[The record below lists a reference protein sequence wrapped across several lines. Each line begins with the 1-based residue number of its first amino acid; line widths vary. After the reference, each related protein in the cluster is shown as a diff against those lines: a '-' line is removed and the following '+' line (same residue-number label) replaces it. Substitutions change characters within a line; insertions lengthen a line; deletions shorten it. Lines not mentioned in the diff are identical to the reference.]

1 MHHDALSQDFDRSR
15 IVPRAGTL
23 LLAGMLI
30 LASPAQ
36 AAQSTNPLPDPA
48 TTEPVTVIERIN
60 GTLNGQT
67 SLVRSMV
74 NECLVAGVASV
85 VVAMSISGLPAGPVA
100 TAALGAV
107 PSMSSYT
114 IGALGC
120 GAGAVGG
127 AASAALIHAWED
139 RSAVAETIAAPIVAA
154 WTAIEEADE
163 WSIAGL
169 ASRGGEAVYAALGG
183 TASTMMAWFQS
194 TPEPAAETTMLASN
208 QPPERLAGDLVRV
221 SYQTSVTPVRVLRK
235 RPVVG
240 VP

>member
-1 MHHDALSQDFDRSR
+1 MHHDALSQDFDLNRT
-15 IVPRAGTL
+15 VLRAGTL
-23 LLAGMLI
+23 VLAGMLI

-36 AAQSTNPLPDPA
+36 AAQPVNPPSEPT

-74 NECLVAGVASV
+74 NECLLAGVASV

-120 GAGAVGG
+120 GAGAVAG
-127 AASAALIHAWED
+127 AASAALMYAWED
-139 RSAVAETIAAPIVAA
+139 RSAVAEAVATPLVAA

-194 TPEPAAETTMLASN
+194 TPEPAAETTMLASV
-208 QPPERLAGDLVRV
+208 QPRARPAGDLVHV
-221 SYQTSVTPVRVLRK
+221 SYQSSVTPVRVLRK